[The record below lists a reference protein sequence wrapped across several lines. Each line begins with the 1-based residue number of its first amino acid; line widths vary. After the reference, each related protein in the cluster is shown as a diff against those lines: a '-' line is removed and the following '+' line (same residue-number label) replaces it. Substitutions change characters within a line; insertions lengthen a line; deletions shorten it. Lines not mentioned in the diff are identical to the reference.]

1 MSMEKSSNN
10 NRIGLILTSFSL
22 ICSGLCCIVD
32 EYILAQLSSNIL
44 GNPAQQ
50 WPLVIGLMLF
60 ATGVGAW
67 IAQFVAEHRTLQAFI
82 TVELILS
89 FLGGYSPLIIM
100 GAYAYAFLHFKLIF
114 YSISFIIGFLIG
126 FEQPLIATINKRFVG
141 FRSNISMTISL
152 DVLGAAL
159 GTFIWIKFLI
169 GKVEI
174 YHAAFMVTILNLV
187 VALLTYSFLVKNIEP
202 ENENKTSSRKTLIWI
217 AVASILGVTGMYF
230 SSSFVDVAEQQ
241 LYTGKIIHKESS
253 PYQRIVMTKHA
264 KTGDVMMFL
273 NGGLQFC
280 SKDENRYHENLV
292 HPAMKFRSITNVEN
306 LPLDILVLG
315 GGDGMAVRE
324 IRKYKNINSITLV
337 DLDPAVVDLAMHN
350 PILLELNDSSL
361 IGEKIN
367 IIHPDLPISSER
379 ETIYNSLNRKDEF
392 GNVLLY
398 VLDTVNILH
407 QDAYNFV
414 EDVVQLGEKYDV
426 IFIDFPDPRNES
438 LGKLYSKY
446 FFTRINLLLKKG
458 GFVAIQASSPIHANH
473 AYLCVGKTMTAAGLK
488 VLPYHDNIPSFN
500 EWGWYLATREEERLN
515 LLHLAEKLYPL
526 DEFDVETSYLT
537 PKKFF
542 SNTIF
547 GKDIL
552 ENAEEIE
559 ISTLSNAKV
568 YYYYVHYGWKVL

>member
-1 MSMEKSSNN
+1 MGWGNN
-10 NRIGLILTSFSL
+10 NNSRIGLFLTSFSL

-67 IAQFVAEHRTLQAFI
+67 LAQFVKEENTLQAFI
-82 TVELILS
+82 TIELLLS

-114 YSISFIIGFLIG
+114 YCISFVIGLLIG
-126 FEQPLIATINKRFVG
+126 FEQPLIATINKKFVG

-152 DVLGAAL
+152 DVLGAAI

-174 YHAAFMVTILNLV
+174 YHAAFMVTILNLS
-187 VALLTYSFLVKNIEP
+187 VALFTYFFLINNTPTGNI
-202 ENENKTSSRKTLIWI
+202 NKTKSLIWI
-217 AVASILGVTGMYF
+217 GLASLMGLGGMYF
-230 SSSFVDVAEQQ
+230 SGNFADIAEQQ
-241 LYTGKIIHKESS
+241 LYTGQIIHKEST

-292 HPAMKFRSITNVEN
+292 HPAMKYRSITNIEN
-306 LPLDILVLG
+306 TPIDILVLG

-324 IRKYKNINSITLV
+324 VRKYKNINSITLV
-337 DLDPAVVDLAMHN
+337 DLDPAVVNLATHN
-350 PILLELNDSSL
+350 PILTALNDSSL
-361 IGEKIN
+361 IGDDIKVLN
-367 IIHPDLPISSER
+367 PKLPASQIEEAISMPLEQKD
-379 ETIYNSLNRKDEF
+379 ENGNSL
-392 GNVLLY
+392 LY
-398 VLDTVNILH
+398 IMDSVSILH
-407 QDAYNFV
+407 EDAYTFV
-414 EDVVQLGEKYDV
+414 EEVVGLGKKYDV

-446 FFTRINLLLKKG
+446 FFSRVNLLLKKG
-458 GFVAIQASSPIHANH
+458 GFVAIQSSSPVHANH
-473 AYLCVGKTMTAAGLK
+473 AYLCIGKTMTAAGFD

-500 EWGWYLATREEERLN
+500 EWGWYLATRQEERLN
-515 LLHLAEKLYPL
+515 LHHLAEKLYPL
-526 DEFDVETSYLT
+526 NEFDVETSYLT

-547 GKDIL
+547 GKDIMQ
-552 ENAEEIE
+552 NAEEIE
-559 ISTLSNAKV
+559 ISTLSNPKV
-568 YYYYVHYGWKVL
+568 YHYYVHYGWKVQ

>member
-1 MSMEKSSNN
+1 MTKQSRSA
-10 NRIGLILTSFSL
+10 RIGLTLTSFSL

-50 WPLVIGLMLF
+50 WPIVIGLMLF

-67 IAQFVAEHRTLQAFI
+67 MAQFVKEERTLQAFI
-82 TVELILS
+82 SIELLLS

-100 GAYAYAFLHFKLIF
+100 WAYAYTFAHFKLVF
-114 YSISFIIGFLIG
+114 YSTSFIIGLLIG
-126 FEQPLIATINKRFVG
+126 FEQPLIATINKKFVG

-152 DVLGAAL
+152 DVLGAAI

-174 YHAAFMVTILNLV
+174 YHAAFMVTLLNLS
-187 VALLTYSFLVKNIEP
+187 VALLTYYFLVRYGP
-202 ENENKTSSRKTLIWI
+202 EELKTSRRTFIGIGLA
-217 AVASILGVTGMYF
+217 AVLGVCGLFF
-230 SSSFVDVAEQQ
+230 SADLADVAEQE
-241 LYTGKIIHKESS
+241 LYTGKIIHKEST
-253 PYQRIVMTKHA
+253 PYQRVVMTEHP
-264 KTGDVMMFL
+264 KTGDVMMYL

-292 HPAMKFRSITNVEN
+292 HPNLKIRSLTNTASA
-306 LPLDILVLG
+306 PLDILVLG

-324 IRKYKNINSITLV
+324 IRKYKNIKSITLV
-337 DLDPAVVDLAMHN
+337 ELDPAITELATQH
-350 PILLELNDSSL
+350 PKLLELNDSSL
-361 IGEKIN
+361 IGSNIHILKPELPKSEKEI
-367 IIHPDLPISSER
+367 PIYSELKH
-379 ETIYNSLNRKDEF
+379 TDAD
-392 GNVLLY
+392 GNKLY
-398 VLDTVNILH
+398 YIMDTVSVLH
-407 QDAYNFV
+407 EDAYTFV
-414 EDVVQLGEKYDV
+414 EQIAQQGKKYDA

-446 FFTRINLLLKKG
+446 FFTRIRLLLKPG
-458 GFVAIQASSPIHANH
+458 GLVSIQASSPVHANR
-473 AYLCVGKTMTAAGLK
+473 AYICVGKTMTAAGLD

-500 EWGWYLATREEERLN
+500 EWGWYLAARQEDQFNLHLLAERLYT
-515 LLHLAEKLYPL
+515 LEQ
-526 DEFDVETSYLT
+526 FDVPTSYLT

-552 ENAEEIE
+552 LNAEDIE
-559 ISTLSNAKV
+559 ISTLSNPRV

>member
-1 MSMEKSSNN
+1 MKNN
-10 NRIGLILTSFSL
+10 SRIGLFLTSFSL
-22 ICSGLCCIVD
+22 ICSGLCCIID

-67 IAQFVAEHRTLQAFI
+67 LAQFVKEEKTLQAFI
-82 TVELILS
+82 SVELILS

-114 YSISFIIGFLIG
+114 YCVSFIIGLLIG
-126 FEQPLIATINKRFVG
+126 FEQPLIATINKKFVG

-152 DVLGAAL
+152 DVLGAAI
-159 GTFIWIKFLI
+159 GTFIWIKFLV

-174 YHAAFMVTILNLV
+174 YHAAFMVTILNLS
-187 VALLTYSFLVKNIEP
+187 VALFTYFFLVNNTPTENI
-202 ENENKTSSRKTLIWI
+202 NKGKSLIWI
-217 AVASILGVTGMYF
+217 GLASFLGLSGMYF
-230 SSSFVDVAEQQ
+230 SGNFADIAEQQ
-241 LYTGKIIHKESS
+241 LYTGQIIHKEST

-292 HPAMKFRSITNVEN
+292 HPAMKYRSITNVEKS
-306 LPLDILVLG
+306 PLDILVLG

-324 IRKYKNINSITLV
+324 VRKYKNINSITLV
-337 DLDPAVVDLAMHN
+337 DLDPAVVNLATQN
-350 PILLELNDSSL
+350 PILTALNDSSL
-361 IGEKIN
+361 IGDDIKILNPKLPTPEKEEAILM
-367 IIHPDLPISSER
+367 PLDQ
-379 ETIYNSLNRKDEF
+379 KDKN
-392 GNVLLY
+392 GNELLY
-398 VLDTVNILH
+398 IADSVSILH
-407 QDAYNFV
+407 EDAYTFV
-414 EDVVQLGEKYDV
+414 EDIVSLRKKYDV
-426 IFIDFPDPRNES
+426 VFIDFPDPRNES

-446 FFTRINLLLKKG
+446 FFSRINLLLKKG
-458 GFVAIQASSPIHANH
+458 GFIAIQASSPIHANH
-473 AYLCVGKTMTAAGLK
+473 AYLCVGKTMTAAGFD

-500 EWGWYLATREEERLN
+500 EWGWYLATRQEERLN
-515 LLHLAEKLYPL
+515 LHHLAEKLYPL

-547 GKDIL
+547 GKDIMQ
-552 ENAEEIE
+552 NAEEIE
-559 ISTLSNAKV
+559 ISTLSNPKV
-568 YYYYVHYGWKVL
+568 YHYYVHYGWKVQ

>member
-1 MSMEKSSNN
+1 MKASNN
-10 NRIGLILTSFSL
+10 SRIGLFLTSFSL

-67 IAQFVAEHRTLQAFI
+67 LAQFVKEENTLQAFI
-82 TVELILS
+82 IIELILS

-100 GAYAYAFLHFKLIF
+100 GAYAYFFLHFKLIF
-114 YSISFIIGFLIG
+114 YFVSFVIGLLIG
-126 FEQPLIATINKRFVG
+126 FEQPLIATINKKFVG

-152 DVLGAAL
+152 DVLGAAI

-174 YHAAFMVTILNLV
+174 YHAAFMVTLLNLS
-187 VALLTYSFLVKNIEP
+187 VALFTYYFLVNNTPTENI
-202 ENENKTSSRKTLIWI
+202 NKSKSLIWI
-217 AVASILGVTGMYF
+217 GLASLLGLGGMYF
-230 SSSFVDVAEQQ
+230 SGNFADVAEQQ
-241 LYTGKIIHKESS
+241 LYTGKIIHKEST

-292 HPAMKFRSITNVEN
+292 HPAMKYRSLTNVKQT
-306 LPLDILVLG
+306 PLDILVLG

-337 DLDPAVVDLAMHN
+337 DLDPAVVDLATQN
-350 PILLELNDSSL
+350 PILMELNDSSL
-361 IGEKIN
+361 IGDDIKILDPKIPTN
-367 IIHPDLPISSER
+367 PIE
-379 ETIYNSLNRKDEF
+379 EPVLMPLNRKDKS
-392 GNVLLY
+392 GNELLY
-398 VLDTVNILH
+398 ITDSVSILH
-407 QDAYNFV
+407 EDAYTFV
-414 EDVVQLGEKYDV
+414 EEVVQLDKKYDV

-446 FFTRINLLLKKG
+446 FFSRVNLLLKKG
-458 GFVAIQASSPIHANH
+458 GFVAIQASSPVHANH
-473 AYLCVGKTMTAAGLK
+473 AYLCVGKTMTAAGFD

-500 EWGWYLATREEERLN
+500 EWGWYLATRQEERLN
-515 LLHLAEKLYPL
+515 LHHLAEKLYPL
-526 DEFDVETSYLT
+526 DAFDVETSYLT

-547 GKDIL
+547 GKDIM
-552 ENAEEIE
+552 ENADEIE
-559 ISTLSNAKV
+559 VSTLSNPKV
-568 YYYYVHYGWKVL
+568 YHYYVHYGWKIQ